1 MKKKYV
7 TFIQNGKPKK
17 AILDEN
23 LYRRYSQDGTL
34 ENFQEY
40 DNEILMEK
48 AFAQQVSS
56 GTNKKMLYD

>member
-7 TFIQNGKPKK
+7 TYIQNGKFKK

-23 LYRRYSQDGTL
+23 LYKKYSQDNSL
-34 ENFQEY
+34 VNFQEY

-48 AFAQQVSS
+48 AFAQQVSN
-56 GTNKKMLYD
+56 TNKKMLYD